1 MAHPIVVGIDIGTS
15 LTKVI
20 IAEELV
26 EHGHL
31 VPKII
36 GTGSN
41 ETKGVIHGYIADSAE
56 AAKSIEVAVRRAEK
70 MAGLKVKR
78 AYVSF
83 GGIGL
88 GGVTANGSVV
98 ISRADREITDR
109 DISLALE
116 AAEAAIPPAISINK
130 KIINTVP
137 IEYKIDGQT
146 VWGQALGLKAEKLEV
161 KTLFITCLEHHLNS
175 LISTIEMIGL
185 EVVDIVASPV
195 ALSFVTLSKKQKR
208 AGCLLIDLGAE
219 TLSMVVFENNNL
231 ISLAVFP
238 VGSDDITN
246 DIALGLKISPEEAEG
261 VKLGPDRR
269 LTYSK
274 KKLDEIVKARLSDC
288 FELIET
294 HLKSIGR
301 NGLLPAGVIIA
312 GGGAAASEIKSM
324 AENSLKLPAQLA
336 EVYLGN
342 TTEGKIKDRTWAV
355 ACGLLIVGFNTDGAG
370 HSLGIRNGFLIKENG
385 RRWGKIVSHWISQ
398 FLP

>member
-1 MAHPIVVGIDIGTS
+1 
-15 LTKVI
+15 
-20 IAEELV
+20 
-26 EHGHL
+26 
-31 VPKII
+31 
-36 GTGSN
+36 
-41 ETKGVIHGYIADSAE
+41 
-56 AAKSIEVAVRRAEK
+56 
-70 MAGLKVKR
+70 
-78 AYVSF
+78 
-83 GGIGL
+83 
-88 GGVTANGSVV
+88 
-98 ISRADREITDR
+98 
-109 DISLALE
+109 
-116 AAEAAIPPAISINK
+116 
-130 KIINTVP
+130 
-137 IEYKIDGQT
+137 
-146 VWGQALGLKAEKLEV
+146 
-161 KTLFITCLEHHLNS
+161 
-175 LISTIEMIGL
+175 MIGL
-185 EVVDIVASPV
+185 EVVDVVASSV

-208 AGCLLIDLGAE
+208 VGCLLVDLGAE

-246 DIALGLKISPEEAEG
+246 DIALGLKISPEEAEN
-261 VKLGPDRR
+261 VKLGSDRR

-288 FELIET
+288 FELIEI

>member
-1 MAHPIVVGIDIGTS
+1 MARPIIVGIDIGTS

-41 ETKGVIHGYIADSAE
+41 ETKGVIRGYIADSDE

-88 GGVTANGSVV
+88 GSVTASGSVV

-146 VWGQALGLKAEKLEV
+146 VWGQALGLKAQKLEV
-161 KTLFITCLEHHLNS
+161 KALFITCMEHHLTD
-175 LISTIEMIGL
+175 LISAVEKVGIE
-185 EVVDIVASPV
+185 VADVVASPV
-195 ALSFVTLSKKQKR
+195 ALSFVTLTKKQKR
-208 AGCLLIDLGAE
+208 VGCLLVDIGAE
-219 TLSMVVFENNNL
+219 TLSAVVFENNNL
-231 ISLAVFP
+231 ISLEVFP
-238 VGSDDITN
+238 IGGNDITN
-246 DIALGLKISPEEAEG
+246 DIALGLKNSPAEAEN
-261 VKLGPDRR
+261 VKLGNEKRMLYTR
-269 LTYSK
+269 
-274 KKLDEIVKARLSDC
+274 KKLEEIITARLDDC

-301 NGLLPAGVIIA
+301 NALLPAGII
-312 GGGAAASEIKSM
+312 M
-324 AENSLKLPAQLA
+324 A
-336 EVYLGN
+336 
-342 TTEGKIKDRTWAV
+342 
-355 ACGLLIVGFNTDGAG
+355 
-370 HSLGIRNGFLIKENG
+370 G
-385 RRWGKIVSHWISQ
+385 RRPFHAKITKK
-398 FLP
+398 PE